1 MPGTLSFPEGKN
13 FKKPEKANY
22 ERSFST
28 MKKNRMMRLASGL
41 LVAVLLTTC
50 AISGTFAKYVTSDSG
65 SDFARVAKWGVTV
78 EAKNFGMFTDKYE
91 TDDSTA
97 TFTGDYSVKSADGK
111 DVMAPGTKGTFADFA
126 ITGTPEVAVKV
137 AVEATVSV
145 SDNWIVD
152 GDFYCP
158 IVITVGTEAIS
169 GLDYKNAADFAAAI
183 KAKLDGKSAQY
194 APNEDL
200 SAIYNTTNLDLAW
213 AWAFENA
220 TGTKNNQ
227 TDAKDTALGNV
238 AVAEDLVINISVA
251 ISVTQID

>member
-1 MPGTLSFPEGKN
+1 
-13 FKKPEKANY
+13 
-22 ERSFST
+22 

-50 AISGTFAKYVTSDSG
+50 AISGTFAKYVTSESG
-65 SDFARVAKWGVTV
+65 SDFARVAKWGVEV
-78 EAKNFGMFTDKYE
+78 EAESFDMFTTDYK
-91 TDDSTA
+91 TDDTTA
-97 TFTGDYSVKSADGK
+97 TFEGDYSVSSEDAAERD
-111 DVMAPGTKGTFADFA
+111 DVMAPGTSGSFAKIA

-152 GDFYCP
+152 SDFYCP

-169 GLDYKNAADFAAAI
+169 GLDYDDADDFAAAI

-194 APNEDL
+194 APNTDL
-200 SAIYNTTNLDLAW
+200 SAIYNNTNLDLAW
-213 AWAFENA
+213 AWAFEGA
-220 TGTKNNQ
+220 AGSKQ
-227 TDAKDTALGNV
+227 TDDKDTKLGNL
-238 AVAEDLVINISVA
+238 AVAEDLEINIGVE

>member
-1 MPGTLSFPEGKN
+1 
-13 FKKPEKANY
+13 
-22 ERSFST
+22 

-50 AISGTFAKYVTSDSG
+50 AISGTFAKYVTGESG
-65 SDFARVAKWGVTV
+65 SDFARVAKWGVEV
-78 EAKNFGMFTDKYE
+78 EAESFDMFTTDYE
-91 TDDSTA
+91 TDDT
-97 TFTGDYSVKSADGK
+97 TFTGKYSVSSEGTANRD
-111 DVMAPGTKGTFADFA
+111 DVMAPGTSGSFAKIA
-126 ITGTPEVAVKV
+126 ITGTPEVAVEV

-169 GLDYKNAADFAAAI
+169 GLDYDKADAFAAAI

-194 APNEDL
+194 APNTDL
-200 SAIYNTTNLDLAW
+200 SAIYNNTNLDLAW
-213 AWAFENA
+213 AWAFEGA
-220 TGTKNNQ
+220 AGSKQ
-227 TDAKDTALGNV
+227 TDDKDTKLGNL
-238 AVAEDLVINISVA
+238 AVAEDLEIAIGVE